1 MKKIIFLLMCGVT
14 FSLSA
19 GNLKAIVND
28 APIFES
34 EVSERVALLTAQQ
47 PALLQSMS
55 SSELEKMALD
65 NLVEEYLKIQKTQA
79 LGVKVSESEI
89 DQAISHLEQ
98 QNGFS
103 VGGLAKMLAEQKVPM
118 KTLRQQVYGDL
129 VWLSYVRSN
138 VKKVSIPDLAV
149 QSRLEQI
156 QSDMAKETFTV
167 AEIKLPTLD
176 QAQNVWQQ
184 LQDGSSFS
192 DMARRYSES
201 ETAQSGGFVGVIS
214 ADHFGADI
222 TLVMRE
228 MPVGQVSRPL
238 DVGNGYLILYMMD
251 KKASVTEE
259 SIELW
264 ELAQGGVE
272 DKADTKAIL
281 STKNC
286 DDFTRVLAKEGI
298 SESIQRGWTD
308 PFQLPKELKSML
320 SDMAVG
326 ETLGPVKVPQGQ
338 LFFMKCGVKTQRV
351 MPTFDEVREQLEIE
365 QMENQAKRLLNAEK
379 REAVIEYK

>member
-1 MKKIIFLLMCGVT
+1 MKKIIFWMMMGVS
-14 FSLSA
+14 FMASA

-34 EVSERVALLTAQQ
+34 EVSDRVALLTAQQ
-47 PALLQSMS
+47 PALLQSMT
-55 SSELEKMALD
+55 SSELEEMALN
-65 NLVEEYLKIQKTQA
+65 NLVEEYLKIQKSQA
-79 LGVKVSESEI
+79 LGVKVSEDEI
-89 DQAISHLEQ
+89 DQAIAHLEQ

-103 VGGLAKMLAEQKVPM
+103 MGGLAKMLAEQKVPM

-129 VWLSYVRSN
+129 VWLSYARSN
-138 VKKVSIPDLAV
+138 IKKVSIPDSAV
-149 QSRLEQI
+149 ESRLKKI

-192 DMARRYSES
+192 EMAKRYSDS
-201 ETAQSGGFVGVIS
+201 ETAKSGGFVGVIS
-214 ADHFGADI
+214 ADYFGDNI
-222 TLVMRE
+222 TPVLRE

-251 KKASVTEE
+251 KKAPVTKEA
-259 SIELW
+259 IELW
-264 ELAQGGVE
+264 ELAQGGVD

-281 STKNC
+281 ATKNC
-286 DDFTRVLAKEGI
+286 DDFTRVLATEGI
-298 SESIQRGWTD
+298 PESIQRGWTD

-320 SDMAVG
+320 SDVAVG

-351 MPTFDEVREQLEIE
+351 MPTFDEVREQLEME

>member
-1 MKKIIFLLMCGVT
+1 MKKIIFLLMCGVN

-34 EVSERVALLTAQQ
+34 EVSDRVALLTAQQ
-47 PALLQSMS
+47 PALLQSMN

-65 NLVEEYLKIQKTQA
+65 NLVEEYLKIQKSQA
-79 LGVKVSESEI
+79 LGVKVSEDEI
-89 DQAISHLEQ
+89 DQAINHLEQ

-118 KTLRQQVYGDL
+118 QTLRQQVYGDL
-129 VWLSYVRSN
+129 VWLSYARAN
-138 VKKVSIPDLAV
+138 VKKVSIPDSAV
-149 QSRLEQI
+149 ESRLKQI
-156 QSDMAKETFTV
+156 KSDMAKETFTV

-176 QAQNVWQQ
+176 QAQNVWEQI
-184 LQDGSSFS
+184 QDGASFS
-192 DMARRYSES
+192 EMARRYSNS
-201 ETAQSGGFVGVIS
+201 ETAKAGGFVGVIS
-214 ADHFGADI
+214 ADYFGDNI
-222 TLVMRE
+222 TPVMRE

-238 DVGNGYLILYMMD
+238 DVGNAYLILYMMD

-264 ELAQGGVE
+264 ELAQGGVG
-272 DKADTKAIL
+272 DKADAKAIL
-281 STKNC
+281 SAKTC
-286 DDFTRVLAKEGI
+286 DDFTRILAKEGVPQ
-298 SESIQRGWTD
+298 SIQRGWTD

-320 SDMAVG
+320 SDVVVG

-351 MPTFDEVREQLEIE
+351 MPTLDEVREQLEME

>member
-34 EVSERVALLTAQQ
+34 EVSDRVALLTAQQ

-65 NLVEEYLKIQKTQA
+65 NLVEEYLKIQKSQA
-79 LGVKVSESEI
+79 LGVKISEQEI
-89 DQAISHLEQ
+89 DQAVAHLEQ

-103 VGGLAKMLAEQKVPM
+103 VGGLSKMLAEQKVPM

-129 VWLSYVRSN
+129 VWLSYARAN
-138 VKKVSIPDLAV
+138 VKKVSIPDSAV
-149 QSRLEQI
+149 QARLKQI
-156 QSDMAKETFTV
+156 QSDMARETFTV
-167 AEIKLPTLD
+167 AEITLPTLD
-176 QAQNVWQQ
+176 QAQNVWEQ

-192 DMARRYSES
+192 EMARRYSDS
-201 ETAQSGGFVGVIS
+201 ETAKSGGFVGVIS
-214 ADHFGADI
+214 GDYFGENIAPV
-222 TLVMRE
+222 LRE
-228 MPVGQVSRPL
+228 MPVGQISRPL
-238 DVGNGYLILYMMD
+238 YIGNGYLILYMMD
-251 KKASVTEE
+251 KKASVTKE

-264 ELAQGGVE
+264 ELAQGGVG
-272 DKADTKAIL
+272 DKVNTKAIL
-281 STKNC
+281 SAKTC
-286 DDFTRVLAKEGI
+286 DDFTRILNKEGI
-298 SESIQRGWTD
+298 PESIQRGWTD

-320 SDMAVG
+320 SDVAVG

-351 MPTFDEVREQLEIE
+351 MPTFEEVREQLEIE